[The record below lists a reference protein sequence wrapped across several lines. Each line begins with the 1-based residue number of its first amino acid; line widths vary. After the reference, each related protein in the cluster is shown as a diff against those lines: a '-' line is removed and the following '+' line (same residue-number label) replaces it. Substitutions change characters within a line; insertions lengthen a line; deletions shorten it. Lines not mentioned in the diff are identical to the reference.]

1 MIKKADQRHNLGF
14 SLVEVVLALGI
25 CTFVLIA
32 LIGLFSSG
40 WRTSRES
47 EDQIQAAN
55 LASRFITVRMAAP
68 TDGPATQNGIPFA
81 KMSQPYGNAF
91 TGTDNYVTSSGQVSA
106 SYSPEAAYRITCNVG
121 TNAEAGPTVS
131 QVYLRL
137 SWPPQSSGTNEV
149 GRYEVLTYVP
159 LP

>member
-1 MIKKADQRHNLGF
+1 MIKKSDHRHRLAF

-55 LASRFITVRMAAP
+55 LASRFIAVRVAAP
-68 TDGPATQNGIPFA
+68 TNGPAAQNGIPFA

-91 TGTDNYVTSSGQVSA
+91 TGTDNYVTSSGEVST
-106 SYSPEAAYRITCNVG
+106 SYSPSAVYRIVCNVG
-121 TNAEAGPTVS
+121 TNAATGPTVS
-131 QVYLRL
+131 QVYLKL
-137 SWPPQSSGTNEV
+137 SWPPQAAGSNEV
-149 GRYEVLTYVP
+149 GRYEILTYVP